1 MQRSATSSSHIQ
13 MVYFDLG
20 NVLLGFD
27 HGLGC
32 QQLAQLYNTDAQQV
46 RDLVFGQGLEDRY
59 ERGEI
64 STQEFYE
71 TLCDSFGA
79 RPELAAVK
87 YAAANI
93 FHVRYDTVPIVSML
107 KGTGMRTGILS
118 NTCEAHWHY
127 VIDGRYRFLNDLFDH
142 VVLSYEAR
150 SMKPDPTIY
159 EVAIAEARC
168 APEEIF
174 FMDDRAENVEGAR
187 AMGIDAVLFTHG
199 AQLAEDLRQRGLRF
213 NY

>member
-1 MQRSATSSSHIQ
+1 MI
-13 MVYFDLG
+13 YFDLG

-27 HGLGC
+27 HSIGC
-32 QQLAQLYNTDAQQV
+32 RQLAELYQTDEASV
-46 RDLVFGQGLEDRY
+46 RARVFEQGLEDQY

-64 STQEFYE
+64 STSEFHQI
-71 TLCDSFGA
+71 LCEDFGCQ
-79 RPELAAVK
+79 PELAAVK
-87 YAAANI
+87 HAAASI

-150 SMKPDPTIY
+150 SMKPDPRIY
-159 EVAIAEARC
+159 EVAIAQAGC

-174 FMDDRAENVEGAR
+174 FMDDRVENVEGAR
-187 AMGIDAVLFTHG
+187 AMGIDAVLFTDG
-199 AQLAEDLRQRGLRF
+199 PQLARDLRLRGVKF